1 MVSYIIGG
9 SSGVGLA
16 TAKELVKNGE
26 SVVLLGRDYKKLRG
40 SIPDTS
46 FTLYTGDIVYTSK

>member
-1 MVSYIIGG
+1 MVAYIIGG

-26 SVVLLGRDYKKLRG
+26 SVVLLGRD
-40 SIPDTS
+40 
-46 FTLYTGDIVYTSK
+46 